1 MRDGANARGCW
12 LAALL
17 CAVLPCVVLPCAART
32 AALPGPGTPAR
43 SAPTTVPSAVDATL
57 APTPPPPPRY
67 IPTLTG
73 FRRLGTADGLS
84 QASVRA
90 MVQDRHG
97 FVWIGTQ
104 DGLNRY
110 DGNEVRIYRQED
122 GAARSLPG
130 DLIRA
135 LAIDHRNVLWVGG
148 TGGLSRYREAE
159 DRFEPVPIGA
169 EVGEQ
174 SEVHGLHVDKHGAL
188 WVATYE
194 GLSRVDPQTR
204 KRSAWPLRGDVDA
217 RLESLASD
225 ARGRLWL
232 GTLAGLRRLDPAT
245 GEVEFPFVGRP
256 EGAVLATAR
265 IDALLVDA
273 RGVVWIGTVGEGLYR
288 FDVATGELH
297 AFRHDD
303 ADPTSIDSDI
313 LRSLL
318 MDRDGRLWAGTRE
331 GLNLVEAPAEPAL
344 RFAHFTHYRHDPR
357 SLGAGRVMS
366 LMQAADGSLLAGT
379 HTGGVSIANPR
390 GNRFTSFT
398 PDSAATA
405 ALRDPVVYSLL
416 RAGPDAVWLGGRKGL
431 YRFAPG
437 SGALQDFP
445 ATAQLGVSAMAADGD
460 DLWLGVLA
468 GAVILD
474 TRTGATRVPPL
485 PAELAGGQITRLWLE
500 GDRIVAAT
508 YDRGVFVLRRHDL
521 ALLAHHPVSSWVS
534 DIFPFDADTL
544 LVSGSDGLLWLSR
557 DGTQLRHVHRSGSE
571 AGAALPAG
579 GVTHVF
585 RDRDGGVWLA
595 CAGGGLLRMFL
606 AEGADPASA
615 RFAPV
620 ASVAAQGQDIVQAIA
635 QDRSGLL
642 WLATSHGIAR
652 LDPAGGA
659 PTLFGAADGAFDGDY
674 QSAAVATLDDGRI
687 VFAATQGIT
696 VFDPQAIGAT
706 PPPKPPVLTE
716 LRLLNRRIEPRA
728 VDPASPLAGP
738 LQSARSIAI
747 PAADARML
755 GLRFSAIDLPAPERL
770 RYAYRLDGFDRDWI
784 ETSAS
789 ERSAT
794 YTNLPPGHYQFQVKA
809 GEPGQLAKAT
819 PTVLAIDI
827 LPPWWQQPWSRI
839 GFALAALAL
848 LYAGYAWRVRS
859 ITAHRQQLRRQVAD
873 RTAELSQAKQR
884 AEQALVDL
892 REAQRGLIE
901 VEKMASLGSLVS
913 GVAHEINTP
922 LGVAV
927 TASSLVSD
935 RTATVQR
942 KLDAGQ
948 LTAAELA
955 QYLSDAREA
964 SVLVDRNLE
973 RAAQLVA
980 SFKQVSIDHHSDERR
995 RFALSDYLRTLL
1007 RSLEPAWKRLPVTF
1021 ELDVDE
1027 GLDIDGHPGALA
1039 QVVSNLIQNA
1049 LVHAFPGQEPAG
1061 TGADGQPGTL
1071 RLSARALGADQV
1083 ELVVAD
1089 DGRGIPPD
1097 VLPHVFEPFY
1107 TTRRGGGGTGLGLH
1121 ISYHLVTQRLGG
1133 QIAIQSGPEG
1143 TRVVVRFPRVAKA

>member
-1 MRDGANARGCW
+1 MCDGANARGCW
-12 LAALL
+12 LAAL
-17 CAVLPCVVLPCAART
+17 VCAALSGAAPVHANALPATRT
-32 AALPGPGTPAR
+32 ADAPAPAASTPVPA
-43 SAPTTVPSAVDATL
+43 SPAAAPAS
-57 APTPPPPPRY
+57 PPHY

-110 DGNEVRIYRQED
+110 DGNEVRIYRQEE
-122 GAARSLPG
+122 GAAHSLPG
-130 DLIRA
+130 DLVRA
-135 LAIDHRNVLWVGG
+135 LAIDHNDVLWVGG
-148 TGGLSRYREAE
+148 TGGLSRYHEAE

-169 EVGEQ
+169 ERGEQ
-174 SEVHGLHVDKHGAL
+174 SEVHGLLVDNAGAL
-188 WVATYE
+188 WVATYD
-194 GLSRVDPQTR
+194 GLSRVDPR
-204 KRSAWPLRGDVDA
+204 KHARTAWPLEGDVDT

-256 EGAVLATAR
+256 EGAALATAR

-288 FDVATGELH
+288 FDVATGELQ
-297 AFRHDD
+297 AFRHADDD
-303 ADPTSIDSDI
+303 ATSIDSDI

-331 GLNLVEAPAEPAL
+331 GLNLVEAPAEPVL

-366 LMQAADGSLLAGT
+366 LMQADDGSLLAGT

-416 RAGPDAVWLGGRKGL
+416 SAGPDAVWLGGRKGL

-437 SGALQDFP
+437 SGALEDFP

-460 DLWLGVLA
+460 TLWLGVLA
-468 GAVILD
+468 GAVVVD
-474 TRTGATRVPPL
+474 TTTGATRVPSL

-521 ALLAHHPVSSWVS
+521 ALLAHHAVSSWVS

-557 DGTQLRHVHRSGSE
+557 DGTRLRHVHRSGSE

-585 RDRDGGVWLA
+585 RDRDGGIWLA
-595 CAGGGLLRMFL
+595 CAGGGLLRMRL
-606 AEGADPASA
+606 DAGADPAGA
-615 RFAPV
+615 RFESV

-635 QDRSGLL
+635 QDRAGLL

-652 LDPAGGA
+652 LDPTRG
-659 PTLFGAADGAFDGDY
+659 TLTVFGAADGAFDGDY

-687 VFAATQGIT
+687 VFAATQGFT
-696 VFDPQAIGAT
+696 VFNPEGIGAT

-728 VDPASPLAGP
+728 ADPASPLVVP
-738 LQSARSIAI
+738 LASARSVAI

-755 GLRFSAIDLPAPERL
+755 ALRFSAMDLPAPERL
-770 RYAYRLDGFDRDWI
+770 RYAYRLEGFDRDWI

-794 YTNLPPGHYQFQVKA
+794 YTNLPPGHYRFQVKA
-809 GEPGQLAKAT
+809 GEPGELATAT

-827 LPPWWQQPWSRI
+827 LPPWWQQAWARVA
-839 GFALAALAL
+839 FALAALAL

-859 ITAHRQQLRRQVAD
+859 IQLHRAQLRRQVAD

-935 RTATVQR
+935 RTATLRR

-955 QYLSDAREA
+955 QFLSDAREA

-1049 LVHAFPGQEPAG
+1049 LVHAFP
-1061 TGADGQPGTL
+1061 DGEAGTL
-1071 RLSARALGADQV
+1071 RLSAHALGADQV
-1083 ELVVAD
+1083 ELVLAD

-1107 TTRRGGGGTGLGLH
+1107 TTRRGRGGTGLGLH
-1121 ISYHLVTQRLGG
+1121 ITYNLVTQRLGG

-1143 TRVVVRFPRVAKA
+1143 TRVVVRFPRVARA